1 MIREDLQA
9 ALWRGREVIAAGAVV
24 AFGLW
29 SASYGGY
36 VLVPFGLLVAAFGAG
51 LALQAWRRLRFA
63 QGGEAPGVVEVD
75 EGQIS
80 YMGPALGGFVAVPDL
95 VEVRLVSLRGQ
106 RLWRLRQ
113 SDGQVLLV
121 PVEAAG
127 AEALFDVFATLPG
140 MDMAA
145 LLAALT
151 PGGAPGGA
159 PGGTAVG
166 TGLAAG
172 EVAQVIWRRPGA
184 GLATR

>member
-1 MIREDLQA
+1 MAVIRAELRI
-9 ALWRGREVIAAGAVV
+9 ALWRGREVIAAVAVV

-29 SASYGGY
+29 SASQGGY

-51 LALQAWRRLRFA
+51 LGVQAWRRLRFA

-95 VEVRLVSLRGQ
+95 VELRLVALRGQ

-113 SDGQVLLV
+113 ADGQVLLV

-145 LLAALT
+145 LLAAL
-151 PGGAPGGA
+151 APAGPAG
-159 PGGTAVG
+159 G

-172 EVAQVIWRRPGA
+172 EVAQVIWRRPGR
-184 GLATR
+184 GMSTI